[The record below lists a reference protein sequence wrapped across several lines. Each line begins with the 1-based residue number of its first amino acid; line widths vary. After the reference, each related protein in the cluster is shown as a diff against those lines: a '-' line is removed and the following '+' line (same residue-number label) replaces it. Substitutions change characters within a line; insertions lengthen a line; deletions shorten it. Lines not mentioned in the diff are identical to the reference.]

1 MTAKAAS
8 NADNGSRGRSSRF
21 LIESALM
28 VALIA
33 GGVIALVDTKV
44 ISDIEQLFDD
54 VAVAYHTP
62 AVAESHPRIAVVAID
77 DDTIETLPA
86 RSPINRRFLA
96 DLLTLIDGS
105 GAIAVGVDVIIFEPA
120 YDRSDDEYL
129 AATLRTLKTPVVL
142 ATALFDGK
150 REPLVPV
157 IAETGVQTT
166 LVNLPVNKEDRTLR
180 HFKTAFADENGDLH
194 TTMAADLARYAGA
207 EVGSSTDIQ
216 LIDWFGQP
224 GWQNRPK
231 EVGGGFEGTNPIA
244 TYSAQLLLKMPPMA
258 HAFLKNK
265 VVLVGATFAGSH
277 DFLRTPFA
285 QRGAGEESFPGVYGH
300 AQIAAQLM
308 DNRARKLPPRYT
320 ESFLVL
326 LAVIIGLLLAL
337 LRVPAII
344 PFALGLLLPLAWVVG
359 VFYLRR
365 HTGLNIPAVPPALG
379 IGLSL
384 ATFALFRAR
393 RFDHASRVAAR
404 ALNSYLPPA
413 LARQV
418 VNDPSLLQLGGEPR
432 ELTILFT
439 DIAGFTSYSES
450 ADPHEVV
457 TLLNIYLD
465 NMAEIVLDHN
475 GTLDK
480 YIGDAVM
487 AFFGAPVAIAGH
499 SELAIS
505 CAMKMDEY
513 GRQFAAEHGLKT
525 RIGVHTGTVI
535 VGNIGGEQR
544 FDYTVIGDAVNTAA
558 RLEGANK
565 AFKATDRDDRVY
577 TTLCISGDTVAHYNS
592 LPRDQLTGE
601 LSGLNLTGDDMRRN
615 PDGAT
620 LRRIGKIRVKGR
632 EAALDVFSSV
642 PEGFSP
648 EDLDSYSS
656 ALDLIELGQHDEAG
670 KILQRL
676 YNEDD
681 LSAYQLERCNVGEG
695 PILTLTE
702 K

>member
-1 MTAKAAS
+1 M
-8 NADNGSRGRSSRF
+8 
-21 LIESALM
+21 
-28 VALIA
+28 
-33 GGVIALVDTKV
+33 
-44 ISDIEQLFDD
+44 
-54 VAVAYHTP
+54 
-62 AVAESHPRIAVVAID
+62 
-77 DDTIETLPA
+77 
-86 RSPINRRFLA
+86 
-96 DLLTLIDGS
+96 
-105 GAIAVGVDVIIFEPA
+105 
-120 YDRSDDEYL
+120 
-129 AATLRTLKTPVVL
+129 
-142 ATALFDGK
+142 
-150 REPLVPV
+150 
-157 IAETGVQTT
+157 
-166 LVNLPVNKEDRTLR
+166 
-180 HFKTAFADENGDLH
+180 
-194 TTMAADLARYAGA
+194 
-207 EVGSSTDIQ
+207 
-216 LIDWFGQP
+216 
-224 GWQNRPK
+224 
-231 EVGGGFEGTNPIA
+231 
-244 TYSAQLLLKMPPMA
+244 
-258 HAFLKNK
+258 
-265 VVLVGATFAGSH
+265 
-277 DFLRTPFA
+277 
-285 QRGAGEESFPGVYGH
+285 
-300 AQIAAQLM
+300 
-308 DNRARKLPPRYT
+308 
-320 ESFLVL
+320 L

-365 HTGLNIPAVPPALG
+365 ETGLNIPAVPPALG

-413 LARQV
+413 LAKQV

-432 ELTILFT
+432 ELSILFT

-450 ADPHEVV
+450 TDPHEVV

-465 NMAEIVLDHN
+465 QMADIVLDHN

-487 AFFGAPVAIAGH
+487 AFFGAPVGIEGH

-505 CAMKMDEY
+505 CALKMDEF

-565 AFKATDRDDRVY
+565 AFRATDRKDRAY

-592 LPRDQLTGE
+592 LPRDKLTGE

-615 PDGAT
+615 PNDAT
-620 LRRIGKIRVKGR
+620 LRRIGKIKVKGR
-632 EAALDVFSSV
+632 EAALDVYSSTPV
-642 PEGFSP
+642 DFSP
-648 EDLDSYSS
+648 EDLDSYGV
-656 ALDLIELGQHDEAG
+656 ALGLIEAGQHDEAS
-670 KILQRL
+670 KILMRL

-681 LSAYQLERCNVGEG
+681 LSAFQLERCNVGEG

-702 K
+702 KR